1 MSRPGGRCIP
11 FCVTGLNTNS
21 LIALGDEEGRVKLV
35 ESSKDGEPAFEK
47 CYLAMRPHI
56 NAVIDMTFSEDDLQ
70 LATASGDQTARII
83 DMTTQ
88 TVTAIFA
95 NHSASL
101 KQVRFQPGN
110 DSLVATSSRDGAIQ
124 IWDRRCKGADAPA
137 HFMHQAIENNV
148 RVQQA
153 STKINYGR
161 PVNSIYDAHRTWN
174 LAGMS
179 PSRINAYPRDEQ
191 GEMRS
196 GSVSVTALQFLPVGQ
211 EHLLL
216 SACEADASVRLW
228 DIRLLYNKS
237 KGSPCPISITKPPAL
252 HSSWR
257 HFGLNSIN
265 LSSDGSR
272 IYTLCKDNTV
282 YTYSTSHLI
291 TGHAPELARTDDNR
305 AGPQRGVQEGL
316 APLYG
321 FRHPKMHATTF
332 YVKSAIR
339 KAKDGKSEMLA
350 VGSSDHCAV
359 LFPTD
364 ERYLKFPDASIPPAD
379 GTVFGPLQR
388 RPTLRRGGSGKF
400 DNSIPICTNGTALIR
415 GHDAEV
421 NALCWSNE
429 GELITVG
436 DDFRIRRWREGGD
449 ARNLR
454 QGGETQGRR
463 WNSGWADVDEKYD
476 EDDD

>member
-1 MSRPGGRCIP
+1 MAI
-11 FCVTGLNTNS
+11 
-21 LIALGDEEGRVKLV
+21 GDEEGSVKFV
-35 ESSKDGEPAFEK
+35 ESAKDGTPAFDDTH
-47 CYLAMRPHI
+47 LAIRPHI
-56 NAVIDMTFSEDDLQ
+56 NAIIDIVFSEDDLQ
-70 LATASGDQTARII
+70 LGTASGDQTARVV

-88 TVTAIFA
+88 TCTAIFA
-95 NHSASL
+95 HHSASL
-101 KQVRFQPGN
+101 KQIRFQPGN
-110 DSLVATSSRDGAIQ
+110 DSILATSSRDGTIQ
-124 IWDRRCKGADAPA
+124 IWDRRCKGADGPA
-137 HFMHQAIENNV
+137 HFMHHAIENNV
-148 RVQQA
+148 RVEQA
-153 STKINYGR
+153 STKITYGR
-161 PVNSIYDAHRTWN
+161 PVNSMYDAHRTWN
-174 LAGMS
+174 TTRIS
-179 PSRINAYPRDEQ
+179 PSRIDASPREGP
-191 GEMRS
+191 GETRA

-237 KGSPCPISITKPPAL
+237 KGSPTPISITKPPPL

-257 HFGLNSIN
+257 HFGNNSIN
-265 LSSDGSR
+265 ISGDGSR

-282 YTYSTSHLI
+282 YAYSTAHLI
-291 TGHAPELARTDDNR
+291 AGHAPELARTTQTR

-339 KAKDGKSEMLA
+339 KAKDGKSELLA
-350 VGSSDHCAV
+350 VGSSDHCAL

-364 ERYLKFPDASIPPAD
+364 ERYLKFPDSTSTPPSD
-379 GTVFGPLQR
+379 GTLFGPSLPLLR
-388 RPTLRRGGSGKF
+388 RPTLRKSGSGIGLGGRGE
-400 DNSIPICTNGTALIR
+400 NPIPICTNGTALVR

-421 NALCWSNE
+421 NALCWSND

-436 DDFRIRRWREGGD
+436 DDFNVRCWREGSD
-449 ARNLR
+449 ARELR

-463 WNSGWADVDEKYD
+463 WNCGWAEVSETYD